1 MYDYHSERN
10 GSLDVRRTQVGMS
23 NTSNQYVE
31 PGKGLMFTVTGGTV
45 TRKMSGEEV
54 GLPYSLYEV
63 VSEVGTGPRPH
74 IHHGQDEAYYVLAG
88 TAEFLMGEKKM
99 TVTAGTYFNIPNGTV
114 HAYTIVGA
122 EACKMLIVLTPPGQ
136 LEHFWEEIDQL
147 MKDVTVSASARAEK
161 IKEIAAQHNLEFVS

>member
-88 TAEFLMGEKKM
+88 NEMTAVYEDCLRSTEHAAVKTDLLRRSKK
-99 TVTAGTYFNIPNGTV
+99 A
-114 HAYTIVGA
+114 
-122 EACKMLIVLTPPGQ
+122 
-136 LEHFWEEIDQL
+136 
-147 MKDVTVSASARAEK
+147 
-161 IKEIAAQHNLEFVS
+161 